1 MVEQGGIHKIDLLH
15 RRCIRYQ
22 LAADLLFAAGSAAL
36 AACTLYALFS
46 WPVWWWL
53 LLFFAVVFGC
63 IAVIR
68 RSWEIDKRTIT
79 SFLNFKY
86 PELEESCE
94 LVLKQPNELNLLEK
108 LQLVKVV
115 TVLESVPATQK
126 QFMQRLKLSILFFLI
141 VPVFGLQ
148 IAKMHDAWH
157 SKNYDFFKTF
167 VPGSRNNS
175 SEKILPQIESVKIS
189 VIPPAYTGKP
199 KREQDKFTIEAEEG
213 STVIWKLKL
222 NTAVKQVSL
231 LFNNGETLVLK
242 NKGDDAGY
250 YLEKRVDKPGFYQ
263 VNIDGKLSDLY
274 QVQVIKDN
282 PPVIR
287 IKTPTQYTHIDAGEK
302 SEVNVNVSVDD
313 DYGISNAFIYAT
325 VAKGSGEAV
334 KFKEQRIDFT
344 ASFKGHNRHYDLQKL
359 ISFSALGM
367 GPGDELYFY
376 VQAQDNHNQQSRTDV
391 YIVAIQDTAQLLSM
405 DGILSGVNVKPEYF
419 RSERQIILDSQK
431 LLRNRDSISK
441 EAFNNRSNDL
451 GMDQKLLRL
460 RYGKFLGEESE
471 SAIGA
476 PGSENDKLADPKDFG
491 NGAKIL
497 AEYTDK
503 HDNAEDAQFFDPTV
517 KAQLKATLTEMW
529 KAELQL
535 RLYKP
540 DAALPFEFKAL
551 RLLKDLQQ
559 KSRMYVAKT
568 AYNPSPLKMEKRLSG
583 DLDKIIQ
590 PVNQQDIKMD
600 NRQYEVLKNSITVLE
615 QLKERA
621 ALSDVDRHTLLL
633 ANQQLSEKAAAQ
645 PEIYLPAVSALRRIL
660 SSAEIKNN
668 DVTPVEKAI
677 QRILPFREQLPN
689 TSQNSVDMGLSKG
702 YYNKLNHLISRD
714 K

>member
-1 MVEQGGIHKIDLLH
+1 MTELGGIHKIDLL
-15 RRCIRYQ
+15 RRLCISYQ
-22 LAADLLFAAGSAAL
+22 LIADLLFAAGSAVL
-36 AACTLYALFS
+36 AGCALYALFS
-46 WPVWWWL
+46 WPVWWWT
-53 LLFFAVVFGC
+53 LLFFIVIFGC
-63 IAVIR
+63 IAIIR
-68 RSWEIDKRTIT
+68 RSWEVDKRTIT

-86 PELEESCE
+86 PELEESCD
-94 LVLKQPNELNLLEK
+94 LVLKDPDELNLLEK
-108 LQLVKVV
+108 LQLVKVR
-115 TVLESVPATQK
+115 TILEAVPATQK

-148 IAKMHDAWH
+148 IAHMHDTWH
-157 SKNYDFFKTF
+157 SKNYNFFETF
-167 VPGSRNNS
+167 VPGSRNKNP
-175 SEKILPQIESVKIS
+175 EKILPQIESINVT
-189 VIPPAYTGKP
+189 VTPPTYTGKQI
-199 KREQDKFTIEAEEG
+199 REQDKFALDEEEG
-213 STVIWKLKL
+213 SVITWKLKL

-231 LFNNGETLVLK
+231 LFNSGETLVLK
-242 NKGDDAGY
+242 NKGNDASY
-250 YLEKRVDKPGFYQ
+250 YVEKRIDKPGFYQ
-263 VNIDGKLSDLY
+263 VNVDGKLSDLY
-274 QVQVIKDN
+274 EVRVIKDN
-282 PPVIR
+282 PPTIH

-302 SEVNVNVSVDD
+302 PEVNASVSVDD
-313 DYGISNAFIYAT
+313 DYGVSNVFIYAT

-344 ASFKGHNRHYDLQKL
+344 TSFKGHNRYYELQKL
-359 ISFSALGM
+359 ISLSALGM

-431 LLRNRDSISK
+431 LLPDRDSISK

-471 SAIGA
+471 SGVGD

-497 AEYTDK
+497 DEYTDK

-568 AYNPSPLKMEKRLSG
+568 AYNPSPLKMGKRLSG

-590 PVNQQDIKMD
+590 PVSQQDIKMD
-600 NRQYEVLKNSITVLE
+600 NSQYGVFKNAIPVLE
-615 QLKERA
+615 RLKEVS
-621 ALSDVDRHTLLL
+621 ALNDIDRHTLQL
-633 ANQQLSEKAAAQ
+633 ANQQLSEKASTQ
-645 PEIYLPAVSALRRIL
+645 PGIYLPAVSALRHIL
-660 SSAEIKNN
+660 SAAKIKNN
-668 DVTPVEKAI
+668 DVATVEKGI
-677 QRILPFREQLPN
+677 QRILPFGGQLPN
-689 TSQNSVDMGLSKG
+689 TLQSSDDMGLSKG
-702 YYNKLNHLISRD
+702 YYNKLNHLTGSL